1 MSNYLPS
8 NKVKIYPSGFRGTDN
23 KTNLLDPESRLV
35 SEKNLT
41 SGIKALTNKSIRT
54 DNSKNSFVI
63 SNNPIS
69 SSNFEIC
76 IYGYI
81 FKLDLTDFI
90 TNGAGKDWTNIWAKI
105 KLSNLEVSGL
115 GNAENKVTV
124 QTLVGNKVEGTQNN
138 NVLDV
143 QESTGSST
151 YMFTGLDLNSQKF
164 NLAPDEYQLHI
175 LTRTSLSEAS
185 WSIPE
190 ESKLLIS
197 TDRIA
202 FADAAKS
209 VSDILTYET
218 SKGLTIIGINEI
230 EPFAN
235 GSTIGAH
242 QQFKSANIKTITT
255 ETISASNSGASVN
268 ITNIA
273 TNKIESTGTNSTI
286 GTSDT
291 HFDNGYINTIY
302 TDVIDCKTGADIKK
316 IASVESIKGP
326 EIETSALKVEN
337 VNSIV
342 PKSINSDGVITPS
355 MLGNSTKHWSSGYID
370 NIYTS
375 KIDARTIENVT
386 EIKSPESE
394 TSSVNITGVTQI
406 IPKNISDGTGTS
418 VSSSLGNNSRRFSYG
433 FINNLTTNKLTMDL
447 EFQRLRSN
455 TKLDPGTYELY
466 LTRDMSSRTDY
477 YSFSLLEIIDKTNN
491 GWIAY
496 AHANVAIPIPIAPAV
511 FKTCFYSFQLKCA
524 PSLNT
529 LEVFKLVNEDSGM
542 NISLD
547 DDTGVKIPGAESMA
561 PITYK
566 VFYRKIF

>member
-41 SGIKALTNKSIRT
+41 SGIKALTNKSIGT

-63 SNNPIS
+63 SNDPIS

-90 TNGAGKDWTNIWAKI
+90 TNGAGKDWINIWAKI

-115 GNAENKVTV
+115 GNTEEKVTV
-124 QTLVGNKVEGTQNN
+124 QTLVGNKVDSTPNN

-143 QESTGSST
+143 QESSEPDSMF
-151 YMFTGLDLNSQKF
+151 MFTGLDLNSKKF
-164 NLAPDEYQLHI
+164 NLGSDEYQLHI

-197 TDRIA
+197 IDRIA

-218 SKGLTIIGINEI
+218 SKGVNIIGINEI

-235 GSTIGAH
+235 GGTIGAQ
-242 QQFKSANIKTITT
+242 QQFKSANIGTITT
-255 ETISASNSGASVN
+255 ETISASNFGASVN

-286 GTSDT
+286 GTSDAY
-291 HFDNGYINTIY
+291 FYNGYIKN
-302 TDVIDCKTGADIKK
+302 

-342 PKSINSDGVITPS
+342 PKSINSNGVITSS
-355 MLGNSTKHWSSGYID
+355 MLGNSNKHWSSGYID
-370 NIYTS
+370 NIYAN
-375 KIDARTIENVT
+375 KIDAPTIENVT
-386 EIKSPESE
+386 EIKSPEPE
-394 TSSVNITGVTQI
+394 NATLRITGVTQI
-406 IPKNISDGTGTS
+406 IPKATGS
-418 VSSSLGNNSRRFSYG
+418 VSSGLGINNNRFSQGY
-433 FINNLTTNKLTMDL
+433 FNNLTTQNLTVDS

-524 PSLNT
+524 RSSNT

>member
-41 SGIKALTNKSIRT
+41 SGIKALTNNSIEN

-63 SNNPIS
+63 SNDPIS

-115 GNAENKVTV
+115 GNAEEKVTV
-124 QTLVGNKVEGTQNN
+124 QTLVGNKVDSTPNN

-143 QESTGSST
+143 QESGEQG
-151 YMFTGLDLNSQKF
+151 YMFTGLDLNSEKF
-164 NLAPDEYQLHI
+164 NLGSDEYQLHI
-175 LTRTSLSEAS
+175 LTRTSNG
-185 WSIPE
+185 WIIPKG
-190 ESKLLIS
+190 SKLLIS
-197 TDRIA
+197 TDRIG
-202 FADAAKS
+202 FADTAKS
-209 VSDILTYET
+209 VSDILTYDDT
-218 SKGLTIIGINEI
+218 VNNTGLTIKEI
-230 EPFAN
+230 KSIKPGNNAN
-235 GSTIGAH
+235 IDIGAANNY
-242 QQFKSANIKTITT
+242 FASGYIKDIYAASGNIDNFISNTISPKIKPANIGTP
-255 ETISASNSGASVN
+255 GAY
-268 ITNIA
+268 
-273 TNKIESTGTNSTI
+273 
-286 GTSDT
+286 
-291 HFDNGYINTIY
+291 FDNGYIDTINTN
-302 TDVIDCKTGADIKK
+302 VIDCRNGADIKK

-342 PKSINSDGVITPS
+342 PKSISSNGVITSS
-355 MLGNSTKHWSSGYID
+355 MLGNSSNYWDSGYID
-370 NIYTS
+370 TIYAM
-375 KIDARTIENVT
+375 KIDAPTIENVT

-394 TSSVNITGVTQI
+394 TSSINITGVTQI

-418 VSSSLGNNSRRFSYG
+418 VASSLGNNGRRFSYG
-433 FINNLTTNKLTMDL
+433 FINNLTTKKLTMDL

-466 LTRDMSSRTDY
+466 LTRDMSGRTDY

-496 AHANVAIPIPIAPAV
+496 AHANVAIPIPIGPAV
-511 FKTCFYSFQLKCA
+511 VKTYFYSFQLKCT
-524 PSLNT
+524 PSSNT

-547 DDTGVKIPGAESMA
+547 NDTGVKIPGAESMA

>member
-63 SNNPIS
+63 SNDPIS

-115 GNAENKVTV
+115 GNAEEKVTV
-124 QTLVGNKVEGTQNN
+124 QTLVGNKVDSTPNN

-143 QESTGSST
+143 QESSEPDSMF
-151 YMFTGLDLNSQKF
+151 MFTGLDLNSKKF
-164 NLAPDEYQLHI
+164 NLGSDEYQLHI
-175 LTRTSLSEAS
+175 LTRTSPSEAS

-197 TDRIA
+197 IDRIA

-218 SKGLTIIGINEI
+218 SKGLTIIGINDI
-230 EPFAN
+230 EPFVN
-235 GSTIGAH
+235 GGTIGAD
-242 QQFKSANIKTITT
+242 QQFKSANIETITT

-286 GTSDT
+286 GTSDA
-291 HFDNGYINTIY
+291 HFDNGYIKN
-302 TDVIDCKTGADIKK
+302 

-326 EIETSALKVEN
+326 ETGTSALKVEN

-342 PKSINSDGVITPS
+342 PKSIKSNGVITSS
-355 MLGNSTKHWSSGYID
+355 MLGNSDNHWSSGYID
-370 NIYTS
+370 NIYAN
-375 KIDARTIENVT
+375 KIDAPTIENVT
-386 EIKSPESE
+386 EIKSPELE
-394 TSSVNITGVTQI
+394 NATLRITGVTQI
-406 IPKNISDGTGTS
+406 IPKATGS
-418 VSSSLGNNSRRFSYG
+418 VSSGLGINNNRFSQGY
-433 FINNLTTNKLTMDL
+433 FNNLTTQNLTVDS

-496 AHANVAIPIPIAPAV
+496 AHANVAIPIPVAPAV
-511 FKTCFYSFQLKCA
+511 FKTCFYSFQLKCT
-524 PSLNT
+524 PSSNT

-547 DDTGVKIPGAESMA
+547 NDTGVKIPGAESMA

>member
-23 KTNLLDPESRLV
+23 NTNLLDPESRLV

-41 SGIKALTNKSIRT
+41 SGIKALTNKSIGT

-63 SNNPIS
+63 SNDSINDPIS
-69 SSNFEIC
+69 FSNFEIC

-90 TNGAGKDWTNIWAKI
+90 NSGAGKDWTDIWAKI

-115 GNAENKVTV
+115 GNPEEKVTV
-124 QTLVGNKVEGTQNN
+124 QTLVGNKVDSTPNN

-143 QESTGSST
+143 QESGEQG
-151 YMFTGLDLNSQKF
+151 YMFTGLDLNSEKF
-164 NLAPDEYQLHI
+164 NLGSDEYQLHI

-209 VSDILTYET
+209 VSDILTYEI
-218 SKGLTIIGINEI
+218 SKGLNIIGINKI

-235 GSTIGAH
+235 DSTIGAQ
-242 QQFKSANIKTITT
+242 QQFKSANIGTITT
-255 ETISASNSGASVN
+255 ENISASKSATTPLINVDTISACESGANVTIEN
-268 ITNIA
+268 IETSKIKNI
-273 TNKIESTGTNSTI
+273 GPNSTI
-286 GTSDT
+286 GT
-291 HFDNGYINTIY
+291 
-302 TDVIDCKTGADIKK
+302 
-316 IASVESIKGP
+316 ESEYFP
-326 EIETSALKVEN
+326 T
-337 VNSIV
+337 
-342 PKSINSDGVITPS
+342 
-355 MLGNSTKHWSSGYID
+355 GYID
-370 NIYTS
+370 NIYAS
-375 KIDARTIENVT
+375 KIDAPTIENVT

-418 VSSSLGNNSRRFSYG
+418 VASSLGNNSKRFSYG
-433 FINNLTTNKLTMDL
+433 FINNLTTKKLTVDS

-466 LTRDMSSRTDY
+466 LTRDMSGRTDY

-496 AHANVAIPIPIAPAV
+496 AHANVAIPIPIGPAV
-511 FKTCFYSFQLKCA
+511 VKTYFYSFQLKCA

>member
-23 KTNLLDPESRLV
+23 NTNLLDPESRLV

-41 SGIKALTNKSIRT
+41 SGIKALTNNSIKN

-63 SNNPIS
+63 SNDPIS
-69 SSNFEIC
+69 FSDFEIC

-115 GNAENKVTV
+115 GNAEEKVTV
-124 QTLVGNKVEGTQNN
+124 QTLVGNKVDNISN
-138 NVLDV
+138 SNVLDV
-143 QESTGSST
+143 QESGEQG
-151 YMFTGLDLNSQKF
+151 YMFTGLDLNSEKF
-164 NLAPDEYQLHI
+164 TNLGSDEYQLHI
-175 LTRTSLSEAS
+175 LTRTSGD
-185 WSIPE
+185 WIIPKG
-190 ESKLLIS
+190 SKLLIS
-197 TDRIA
+197 TDKVG
-202 FADAAKS
+202 FADTAKS
-209 VSDILTYET
+209 VSDILTYDDT
-218 SKGLTIIGINEI
+218 ANNTGLTIKEI
-230 EPFAN
+230 KSIKPGNNAN
-235 GSTIGAH
+235 IDIGA
-242 QQFKSANIKTITT
+242 ANNYFASGYIKNIYATT
-255 ETISASNSGASVN
+255 GDIDNLTSNTISP
-268 ITNIA
+268 
-273 TNKIESTGTNSTI
+273 KIETATI
-286 GTSDT
+286 GTSDAY
-291 HFDNGYINTIY
+291 FYNGYIDTIE
-302 TDVIDCKTGADIKK
+302 TNVIYCNKGAGIKE
-316 IASVESIKGP
+316 IAPVESIKGP

-355 MLGNSTKHWSSGYID
+355 MLGNSNKHWSSGYID
-370 NIYTS
+370 NIYAS
-375 KIDARTIENVT
+375 KIDAPTIENVT

-418 VSSSLGNNSRRFSYG
+418 VASSLGNNSKRFSYG
-433 FINNLTTNKLTMDL
+433 FINNLTTKKLTVDL

-466 LTRDMSSRTDY
+466 LTRDMSNRTDY

-496 AHANVAIPIPIAPAV
+496 AHANVAIPIPVAPAV
-511 FKTCFYSFQLKCA
+511 FKTCFYSFQLKCT
-524 PSLNT
+524 PSSNT

-547 DDTGVKIPGAESMA
+547 NDTGVKIPGAESMA

>member
-23 KTNLLDPESRLV
+23 NTNLLDPESRLV

-63 SNNPIS
+63 SNDPIS

-90 TNGAGKDWTNIWAKI
+90 TNGAGKDWINIWAKI

-115 GNAENKVTV
+115 GNAGEKVTV
-124 QTLVGNKVEGTQNN
+124 QTLVGNKVDSTPNN

-143 QESTGSST
+143 QESSEPDSMF
-151 YMFTGLDLNSQKF
+151 MFTGLDLNSKKF
-164 NLAPDEYQLHI
+164 NLGSDEYQLHI

-197 TDRIA
+197 IDRIA

-218 SKGLTIIGINEI
+218 SKGVNIIGINDI
-230 EPFAN
+230 EPFVN
-235 GSTIGAH
+235 GGTIGAY
-242 QQFKSANIKTITT
+242 QQFKSANIGTITT
-255 ETISASNSGASVN
+255 ETISASDSGTNVT
-268 ITNIA
+268 IENIA
-273 TNKIESTGTNSTI
+273 TNKIESTGTTSTI
-286 GTSDT
+286 GTSEAP
-291 HFDNGYINTIY
+291 FSNGYINTIY
-302 TDVIDCKTGADIKK
+302 CTTDADIKK

-326 EIETSALKVEN
+326 EAGTSALKVEN

-342 PKSINSDGVITPS
+342 PKSINSNGVITPS
-355 MLGNSTKHWSSGYID
+355 MLGNNSNINNHWSSGYID
-370 NIYTS
+370 NIYAN
-375 KIDARTIENVT
+375 KIDASTIENVT

-394 TSSVNITGVTQI
+394 NATLRITGVTQI
-406 IPKNISDGTGTS
+406 IPKATGS
-418 VSSSLGNNSRRFSYG
+418 VSSGLGINNNRFSQGY
-433 FINNLTTNKLTMDL
+433 FNNLTTQNLTVDS

-524 PSLNT
+524 PSSNT

>member
-63 SNNPIS
+63 SNDPIS

-115 GNAENKVTV
+115 GNAEEKVTV
-124 QTLVGNKVEGTQNN
+124 QTLVGNKVDSTPNS

-143 QESTGSST
+143 QESGEQG
-151 YMFTGLDLNSQKF
+151 YMFTGLDLNSEKF
-164 NLAPDEYQLHI
+164 NLGSDEYQLHI
-175 LTRTSLSEAS
+175 LTRNLTSDNF
-185 WSIPE
+185 SIPK

-218 SKGLTIIGINEI
+218 SKGLTIIGINDI

-235 GSTIGAH
+235 GGTIGAQ
-242 QQFKSANIKTITT
+242 QQFKSANIETITT

-286 GTSDT
+286 GTSDA
-291 HFDNGYINTIY
+291 HFDNGY
-302 TDVIDCKTGADIKK
+302 IKK

-342 PKSINSDGVITPS
+342 PKSINSNGVITSS
-355 MLGNSTKHWSSGYID
+355 MLGNSDKRWSSGYIY
-370 NIYTS
+370 NIYAS
-375 KIDARTIENVT
+375 KIDAPTIENVT

-394 TSSVNITGVTQI
+394 TSSVNIIGVTQI

-418 VSSSLGNNSRRFSYG
+418 VASSLGNNSRRFSYG
-433 FINNLTTNKLTMDL
+433 FINNLTTKKLTMDL

-496 AHANVAIPIPIAPAV
+496 AHANVAIPIPVAPAV

>member
-41 SGIKALTNKSIRT
+41 SGIKALTNKSIKT

-63 SNNPIS
+63 SNDPIS

-115 GNAENKVTV
+115 GNAEEKVTV
-124 QTLVGNKVEGTQNN
+124 QTLVGNKVDSTPNSS
-138 NVLDV
+138 VLDV
-143 QESTGSST
+143 QESGEQG
-151 YMFTGLDLNSQKF
+151 YMFTGLDLNSEKF
-164 NLAPDEYQLHI
+164 NLESDEYQLHI
-175 LTRTSLSEAS
+175 LTRTSGN
-185 WSIPE
+185 WIIPK

-197 TDRIA
+197 TDRIG
-202 FADAAKS
+202 FADTAKS
-209 VSDILTYET
+209 VSDILTYDDT
-218 SKGLTIIGINEI
+218 ANNTGLTIKEI
-230 EPFAN
+230 KSIKPGNNAN
-235 GSTIGAH
+235 IDIGA
-242 QQFKSANIKTITT
+242 ANNYFASGYIKDIYAASGNIDNFISN
-255 ETISASNSGASVN
+255 TISP
-268 ITNIA
+268 
-273 TNKIESTGTNSTI
+273 KIKPANI
-286 GTSDT
+286 GTSGAY
-291 HFDNGYINTIY
+291 FDNGYIDTINTN
-302 TDVIDCKTGADIKK
+302 VIDCKNGADIKK

-342 PKSINSDGVITPS
+342 PKSINSNGVITSS
-355 MLGNSTKHWSSGYID
+355 MLGNSSNYWDSGYID
-370 NIYTS
+370 TIYAK
-375 KIDARTIENVT
+375 KIDAPTIENVT

-394 TSSVNITGVTQI
+394 IYSVNITGVTQI
-406 IPKNISDGTGTS
+406 IPKNISDGTGIS
-418 VSSSLGNNSRRFSYG
+418 VASSLGNNSKRFSYG
-433 FINNLTTNKLTMDL
+433 FINNLTTKKLTVDS

-496 AHANVAIPIPIAPAV
+496 AHANVAIPIPTAPTV
-511 FKTCFYSFQLKCA
+511 VKTCFYSFQLKCA
-524 PSLNT
+524 PSSNT

-547 DDTGVKIPGAESMA
+547 NDTGVKIPGAESMA

>member
-23 KTNLLDPESRLV
+23 NTNLLDPESRLV

-63 SNNPIS
+63 SNDPIS

-115 GNAENKVTV
+115 GNTEEKVTV
-124 QTLVGNKVEGTQNN
+124 QTLVGNKVDSTPNS

-143 QESTGSST
+143 QESTESST
-151 YMFTGLDLNSQKF
+151 FMFTGLDLNSEKF
-164 NLAPDEYQLHI
+164 NLGSDEYQLHI

-209 VSDILTYET
+209 VSDVLTYET

-235 GSTIGAH
+235 DGTIGAQ
-242 QQFKSANIKTITT
+242 QQFKSANIGTITT
-255 ETISASNSGASVN
+255 ETISASNSGANVT
-268 ITNIA
+268 IENIA
-273 TNKIESTGTNSTI
+273 TNKIESKGTNSTI
-286 GTSDT
+286 GTSDAY
-291 HFDNGYINTIY
+291 FYNGYIKN
-302 TDVIDCKTGADIKK
+302 

-355 MLGNSTKHWSSGYID
+355 MLGNSNKHWSSGYID
-370 NIYTS
+370 NIYVS
-375 KIDARTIENVT
+375 KIDALTIENVT
-386 EIKSPESE
+386 EIRSPESG
-394 TSSVNITGVTQI
+394 TSSFNITGVTQI
-406 IPKNISDGTGTS
+406 IPKNISDGTGIS
-418 VSSSLGNNSRRFSYG
+418 IPSALGNTYERFTYG
-433 FINNLTTNKLTMDL
+433 FINNLTTKKLTIDS
-447 EFQRLRSN
+447 EFQRLRSD

-466 LTRDMSSRTDY
+466 LTRDVPNRTDY

-491 GWIAY
+491 YWIAY
-496 AHANVAIPIPIAPAV
+496 AHANVAIPIPAV

-524 PSLNT
+524 PSLNS

-547 DDTGVKIPGAESMA
+547 NDTGVKIPGAESMA
-561 PITYK
+561 PITYR